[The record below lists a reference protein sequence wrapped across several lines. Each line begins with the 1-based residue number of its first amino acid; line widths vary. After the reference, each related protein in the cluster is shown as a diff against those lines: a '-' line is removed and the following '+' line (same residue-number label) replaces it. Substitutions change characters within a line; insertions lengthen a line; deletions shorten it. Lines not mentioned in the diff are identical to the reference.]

1 MRRQSHVIGELE
13 SALSFQAEWF
23 PSVELPSRYNHR
35 VVGITLVI
43 ERKYSI
49 CQDKLL
55 RDENMRNRCIAL
67 LAALLIA
74 PAAQAENCG
83 WPEQDALASVVRV
96 TSEDGSHAS
105 GVVVGPNRV
114 LTAAHAI
121 DQAYQ
126 SYIRIEETL
135 YPAFVASIDRARDL
149 AILEVSSLNVEP
161 IKIGDSDLSN
171 SAKVWAVGFPRAES
185 KTTSSG
191 SFKIK
196 AATDGALHTTAPIDS
211 GQSGGGL
218 ITCEHGR
225 HVLAGML
232 RGFAAYVN
240 GDEYVKIKNHSV
252 SVASADIRDFI
263 NEWERTTK

>member
-1 MRRQSHVIGELE
+1 MNKS
-13 SALSFQAEWF
+13 W
-23 PSVELPSRYNHR
+23 
-35 VVGITLVI
+35 
-43 ERKYSI
+43 
-49 CQDKLL
+49 
-55 RDENMRNRCIAL
+55 IAV
-67 LAALLIA
+67 LAGVMMTPVAYA
-74 PAAQAENCG
+74 DNCG

-121 DQAYQ
+121 DEAYR
-126 SYIRIEETL
+126 SYVRIGEQL
-135 YPAFVASIDRARDL
+135 YPASVASIDRSKDL
-149 AILEVSSLNVEP
+149 AILEVSSLDVDP
-161 IKIGDSDLSN
+161 IELGDSDLSN

-196 AATDGALHTTAPIDS
+196 AAIDGALHTTAPIDS

-218 ITCEHGR
+218 ISCEQGK

-252 SVASADIRDFI
+252 SVATADIRSFI
-263 NEWERTTK
+263 SEWERAIE

>member
-1 MRRQSHVIGELE
+1 MTKSLI
-13 SALSFQAEWF
+13 
-23 PSVELPSRYNHR
+23 
-35 VVGITLVI
+35 VVLAGL
-43 ERKYSI
+43 
-49 CQDKLL
+49 
-55 RDENMRNRCIAL
+55 L
-67 LAALLIA
+67 LA
-74 PAAQAENCG
+74 PVVQAENCG
-83 WPEQDALASVVRV
+83 WPEREALESVVRV

-121 DQAYQ
+121 DEAYQ
-126 SYIRIEETL
+126 AFIRIEETL
-135 YPAFVASIDRARDL
+135 YPAFLASIDRSKDL
-149 AILEVSSLNVEP
+149 AILEVSALDVEP
-161 IKIGDSDLSN
+161 IKLGDSDLS
-171 SAKVWAVGFPRAES
+171 SSSKVWAVGFPRAES

-196 AATDGALHTTAPIDS
+196 AAADGALHTTAPIDS

-218 ITCEHGR
+218 ISCEQGR

-252 SVASADIRDFI
+252 SVATADIRNFI
-263 NEWERTTK
+263 SEWERTNQ

>member
-1 MRRQSHVIGELE
+1 MTKS
-13 SALSFQAEWF
+13 W
-23 PSVELPSRYNHR
+23 
-35 VVGITLVI
+35 
-43 ERKYSI
+43 
-49 CQDKLL
+49 
-55 RDENMRNRCIAL
+55 IAILAGVL
-67 LAALLIA
+67 LAPLAHA
-74 PAAQAENCG
+74 DNCG
-83 WPEQDALASVVRV
+83 WPEQKALESVVRV

-121 DQAYQ
+121 DEAFK
-126 SYIRIEETL
+126 SFIRIEDQF
-135 YPAFVASIDRARDL
+135 YPARVALIDRSKDL
-149 AILEVSSLNVEP
+149 AILEVSALDVAP
-161 IKIGDSDLSN
+161 IALGDTDLSN

-191 SFKIK
+191 SFKVK
-196 AATDGALHTTAPIDS
+196 ATTDGALHTTAPIDS

-218 ITCEHGR
+218 ISCEHGR

-252 SVASADIRDFI
+252 SVATADIRNFI
-263 NEWERTTK
+263 TKWERASK